1 MSSIKVSLFSQ
12 ILGLIDRNIFYTIV
26 KKYKSDK
33 YSKGINSWTHIVS
46 MLFMQ
51 LANANSLRDISNGLR
66 SATGNLN
73 HLGIKK
79 APSKSTLSY
88 INEHRTYKIFMDLYF
103 KLLER
108 YEPSLQRRRKYARR
122 IKRQIFIMDASI
134 IPLCLSLFDW
144 AKYRTTK
151 GAFKLH
157 AVLDYNT
164 GLPNY
169 AIMTDGKTHDVT
181 TAKDTYFPS
190 GSVLVIDRAYVDY
203 EWLYVLDS
211 SDVFFVT
218 RLKSNADIEIIESF
232 LTNDKHEHILSDQ
245 DIKLTGFYTSKKYP
259 KNLRIV
265 KVYDKENDQMLI
277 LLTNNL
283 SWTADTVSQL
293 YKARWAVEVFFKHLK
308 QLFKVKTF
316 VGTSANAVRIQ
327 MWSSMIVILLFKYL
341 KNKAKYK
348 WHLSNLVTFF
358 RINLFV
364 KIDLWKWVNNPIII
378 KPKPPPIITL
388 FNSK

>member
-12 ILGLIDRNIFYTIV
+12 ILGLIDRNMFSTIV
-26 KKYKSDK
+26 NNYKADK
-33 YSKGINSWTHIVS
+33 YSKGINSWTHVVS

-51 LANANSLRDISNGLR
+51 LANANSLRDISIGLR

-79 APSKSTLSY
+79 APSKSTMSY

-103 KLLER
+103 KLLEQ

-122 IKRQIFIMDASI
+122 IRRQIFIMDASI

-151 GAFKLH
+151 GALKLH

-181 TAKDTYFPS
+181 AAKDTYFPS

-203 EWLYVLDS
+203 EWLYILDS

-265 KVYDKENDQMLI
+265 RVYDKENDQMLV

-293 YKARWAVEVFFKHLK
+293 YKARWDVEVFFKHLK
-308 QLFKVKTF
+308 QQFKVKTF

-327 MWSSMIVILLFKYL
+327 MWSSMIVILLFKFL

-348 WHLSNLVTFF
+348 WNLSNLVSFF

-364 KIDLWKWVNNPIII
+364 KIDLWKWVNNPILI
-378 KPKPPPIITL
+378 KPKPPPLNTL
-388 FNSK
+388 FNL

>member
-12 ILGLIDRNIFYTIV
+12 ILGLIDRNMFYTIV
-26 KKYKSDK
+26 NKYKADK
-33 YSKGINSWTHIVS
+33 YNKGINSWTHVVS

-79 APSKSTLSY
+79 APSKSTMSY

-151 GAFKLH
+151 GALKLH

-169 AIMTDGKTHDVT
+169 AIMTDGKTHDIT
-181 TAKDTYFPS
+181 AAKDIYFPS

-203 EWLYVLDS
+203 EWLYILDS

-218 RLKSNADIEIIESF
+218 RLKSNADIEILESF

-259 KNLRIV
+259 ENLRIV
-265 KVYDKENDQMLI
+265 KVYDKENDQMLV

-293 YKARWAVEVFFKHLK
+293 YKARWDVEVFFKHLK

-348 WHLSNLVTFF
+348 WNLSNLVSFF

-364 KIDLWKWVNNPIII
+364 KIDLWKWVNNPILI
-378 KPKPPPIITL
+378 KPKPPPINTL
-388 FNSK
+388 FNS

>member
-1 MSSIKVSLFSQ
+1 MSGVKVSLFSQ
-12 ILGLIDRNIFYTIV
+12 ILGLIDRKIFSKIV
-26 KKYKSDK
+26 DTHKSDK
-33 YSKGINSWTHIVS
+33 HNKGINSWTHLVS

-66 SATGNLN
+66 SATGNLS
-73 HLGIKK
+73 HLGVKK
-79 APSKSTLSY
+79 PPCKSSMSY
-88 INEHRTYKIFMDLYF
+88 INEHRTYQIFEDLYF
-103 KLLER
+103 KLLEQ
-108 YEPSLQRRRKYARR
+108 YEPSLQRRKKYARR
-122 IKRQIFIMDASI
+122 LKRRIFIMDASI

-144 AKYRTTK
+144 AKYKTTK
-151 GAFKLH
+151 GALKLH
-157 AVLDYNT
+157 AVLDYDT

-181 TAKDTYFPS
+181 AAKNTYFPS
-190 GSVLVIDRAYVDY
+190 GSVLVVDRAYVDY
-203 EWLYVLDS
+203 EWLYELDS
-211 SDVFFVT
+211 NKVFFVT
-218 RLKSNADIEIIESF
+218 RLKSNAAIEVVESF
-232 LTNDKHEHILSDQ
+232 LTNDKHEHILSDE
-245 DIKLTGFYTSKKYP
+245 DIKLTGFYTSNKYP

-265 KVYDKENDQMLI
+265 KVYDEENDQTLV

-293 YKARWAVEVFFKHLK
+293 YKARWDVEVFFKHLK

-341 KNKAKYK
+341 KNKAKFK
-348 WHLSNLVTFF
+348 WHLSNLVNFF

-364 KIDLWKWVNNPIII
+364 KIDLWKWVNNPIHI
-378 KPKPPPIITL
+378 KPKPPPQNTL
-388 FNSK
+388 FNL